1 MFTRP
6 GAITSKLR
14 RAWGLEG
21 QKKVDGV
28 RVADDRHHAI
38 DAVVLAAT
46 TEGLLQWMTKQ
57 VQQREREGRGD
68 DIFHV
73 DQPWRGFREDS
84 IRAIYGDGGVG
95 GIFVSRAERPRARG
109 KAHDATIRQ
118 IREIDGE
125 EVVFERKA
133 IEKLTE
139 ADLDRIPVPAPYG
152 AIVDPAKLRDATVAA
167 LRAWIAAGSPKGED
181 KLPRSPKGDIIRKV
195 RVASKNKVG
204 IRMNGGAVDRGEM
217 ARVDVFRKANK
228 KGIWQ
233 YYLVPIYPHE
243 IATMD
248 APPMRAVVAYK
259 DEGEW
264 PVMDSTFEFL
274 WSIESMAFLQ
284 AVKTSGQ
291 VLEGYFRG
299 LHRGTGAIALSRHDS
314 SDEVVTGIGVKTL
327 ASFKKFRVDRLG
339 FSRVEVQ
346 REVRTWHGK
355 ACT

>member
-21 QKKVDGV
+21 QKKVDGE

-46 TEGLLQWMTKQ
+46 TEGLLQWMTRQ

-73 DQPWRGFREDS
+73 APPWRGFREDS
-84 IRAIYGDGGVG
+84 IASIYGEGGVG

-139 ADLDRIPVPAPYG
+139 ADLDKIPVPAPYG
-152 AIVDPAKLRDATVAA
+152 AIVDPAETARRDGRGAARLDRRREAEGRGQAAAVAQGRHHSQGA
-167 LRAWIAAGSPKGED
+167 R
-181 KLPRSPKGDIIRKV
+181 R
-195 RVASKNKVG
+195 SKNKVG
-204 IRMNGGAVDRGEM
+204 IRLNGGAVDRGEM
-217 ARVDVFRKANK
+217 ARVDVFPQGEQEGHLAILSRADLSARNRDD
-228 KGIWQ
+228 GR
-233 YYLVPIYPHE
+233 
-243 IATMD
+243 AAD
-248 APPMRAVVAYK
+248 AGGFA
-259 DEGEW
+259 GETERNW

-274 WSIESMAFLQ
+274 WSIESMAFLE
-284 AVKTSGQ
+284 ASSRAASLSKVTFAAWIERPAPSR
-291 VLEGYFRG
+291 FR
-299 LHRGTGAIALSRHDS
+299 HRIAIPTTVVAASASRRS
-314 SDEVVTGIGVKTL
+314 PRSRNSASIASVFRTEVT
-327 ASFKKFRVDRLG
+327 
-339 FSRVEVQ
+339 